1 MRKIIYIIV
10 SIMIIIPILF
20 VRLKINEWFYNDVIR
35 IVPEFI
41 WKPLDL
47 ILAIG
52 IYSIIALAIYQIIDD
67 LKRNKES
74 EQKEHKSQIDREK
87 E

>member
-1 MRKIIYIIV
+1 MRKFIYTIV

-35 IVPEFI
+35 IVPAFI

-52 IYSIIALAIYQIIDD
+52 IYSILAVAIYQIIEEYNE
-67 LKRNKES
+67 KRKL
-74 EQKEHKSQIDREK
+74 QKEEEK
-87 E
+87 

>member
-1 MRKIIYIIV
+1 MRKFIYTVIAIL
-10 SIMIIIPILF
+10 IIIPVLF
-20 VRLKINEWFYNDVIR
+20 VRLKINGWFYNNVIR

-52 IYSIIALAIYQIIDD
+52 IYSILAIAIYQIIVE
-67 LKRNKES
+67 KKENKGKDTNI
-74 EQKEHKSQIDREK
+74 Q
-87 E
+87 

>member
-1 MRKIIYIIV
+1 MRKFIYTVI
-10 SIMIIIPILF
+10 SILIIIPILF

-52 IYSIIALAIYQIIDD
+52 IYSILAIAIYQIIVE
-67 LKRNKES
+67 KKENKGKDS
-74 EQKEHKSQIDREK
+74 NIQ
-87 E
+87 

>member
-1 MRKIIYIIV
+1 MRKFIYTVI
-10 SIMIIIPILF
+10 SILIIIPILF

>member
-1 MRKIIYIIV
+1 MRKFIYTVI
-10 SIMIIIPILF
+10 SILIIIPILF

-52 IYSIIALAIYQIIDD
+52 IYSILAIAIYQIIVE
-67 LKRNKES
+67 KKENKGKDTNI
-74 EQKEHKSQIDREK
+74 Q
-87 E
+87 